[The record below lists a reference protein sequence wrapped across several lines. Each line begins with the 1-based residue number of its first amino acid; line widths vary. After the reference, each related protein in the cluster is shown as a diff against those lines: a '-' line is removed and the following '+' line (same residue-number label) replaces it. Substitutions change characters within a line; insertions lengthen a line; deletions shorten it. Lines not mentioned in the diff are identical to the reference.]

1 MVYIGID
8 PGRYGGYAAINVT
21 ESAIEA
27 ETHIWDDEKFIEWL
41 KNKNG
46 KPVNICLDAVHAFP
60 GDNANGTRGATST
73 FNFGKSAGFIEGVIQ
88 TLGMPYQRVDPR
100 KWKKEFS
107 LDSDKQKSID
117 TCKHLFPGV
126 SLLPSDRARKDSDGM
141 AEALLMA
148 EYARRTM

>member
-8 PGRYGGYAAINVT
+8 PGKTGGYAAIIDNVP
-21 ESAIEA
+21 
-27 ETHIWDDEKFIEWL
+27 ETHIWDNEKFIEWL
-41 KNKNG
+41 KDK
-46 KPVNICLDAVHAFP
+46 KEYPAVICLEAVHAFP
-60 GDNANGTRGATST
+60 DDNKNGYRGVTST

-88 TLGMPYQRVDPR
+88 AIGIPYQRVDPR
-100 KWKKEFS
+100 TWKKEFA

-126 SLLPSDRARKDSDGM
+126 SLLPSERARKDSDGM

-148 EYARRTM
+148 EYARRHM